1 MLIPIGHEETKV
13 RRWPWIS
20 FSIIGLCLLALILT
34 QLSPAANPQRLAQ
47 KFARVLQ
54 YYMQHPY
61 LELEPE
67 LKDRLYQG
75 LREDEAAALHEVVRQ
90 FGGKPPA
97 DPEQRAAEQAE
108 LDRLTEEAFA
118 AIGKH
123 PFFRWGLVPAHIQP
137 HALITHMFMHSGWWH
152 LFGNM
157 FIFYLCGPFLEDVW
171 GRPLFT
177 GFYLAAGIV
186 AALAFV
192 AHYPHL
198 DSPLVGASGAVA
210 GCMGAFLVRYWN
222 TNIRFFYWFGIVF
235 RGTFSA
241 PAWLMLPLWLAREF
255 VFANAMDVLGASGG
269 GHVAHWAHVWGFVFG
284 MVVAGA
290 IAYFK
295 VEERHLAPA
304 IEDKVTLAANPEVDR
319 AHELFTAGKHD
330 EALATV
336 AGVLRRE
343 PQNVDAAI
351 AYWRLAVEAGRP
363 SEAAAA
369 MLGAVRQEIRQG
381 ELDLAADH
389 WLELAGAAPAQ
400 AADLTVGARIVDYL
414 VETRRLEEAQR
425 GLVLVARV
433 VTSDVPAGV
442 VARLGRAAAVVGGA
456 GAAPVLRVAARH
468 PELPEAQREEFG
480 RVLEELSTA
489 GSVSSASGGPPEAAE
504 GAGTQPEP
512 PEAAEPEQV
521 ELAEVWQGARSLRVV
536 EAVPVGLGA
545 TEIRL
550 RIAGKGDRSLPLEQV
565 QAVAVAGIKPPA
577 GGSYLVLDLLL
588 DSLWGSGETVR
599 VVRLSSRT
607 FDPRRILGVEGSP
620 IEAFRGLVDVILKG
634 SEGVPLPGPE
644 AVMGRP
650 FASFESLQAYEREVL
665 GATA

>member
-34 QLSPAANPQRLAQ
+34 QLSPAADSRCLAQ
-47 KFARVLQ
+47 KFARVVQ

-61 LELEPE
+61 LELQPE
-67 LKDRLYQG
+67 LKERLYQG
-75 LREDEAAALHEVVRQ
+75 LREDEAAAMHEVVRQ
-90 FGGKPPA
+90 FGGKPPT
-97 DPEQRAAEQAE
+97 DPRERAAEQAE

-118 AIGKH
+118 AIGEH

-152 LFGNM
+152 LLGNM

-177 GFYLAAGIV
+177 AFYLTAGVV

-192 AHYPHL
+192 AHYPNL

-222 TNIRFFYWFGIVF
+222 THIRFFYWFGIVF

-241 PAWLMLPLWLAREF
+241 PAWLILPLWLAREF
-255 VFANAMDVLGASGG
+255 VFANAMDVLGGTGG

-284 MVVAGA
+284 VAVAGA

-304 IEDKVTLAANPEVDR
+304 IEEKVTLAANPEVDR
-319 AHELFTAGKHD
+319 AHELFEAGKQD
-330 EALATV
+330 EALAAL
-336 AGVLRRE
+336 AGVVGRE
-343 PQNVDAAI
+343 PRNVDAAL
-351 AYWRLAVEAGRP
+351 AYWNLAVEARRP
-363 SEAAAA
+363 SEAARA
-369 MLGAVRQEIRQG
+369 MLGAVREEIRQG
-381 ELDLAADH
+381 DLDLAADH
-389 WLELAGAAPAQ
+389 WLELAARAPVE
-400 AADLTVGARIVDYL
+400 AADLAVGARVVEHL
-414 VETRRLEEAQR
+414 VGARRLEEAQG
-425 GLVLVARV
+425 GLALLAGT
-433 VTSDVPAGV
+433 VTSDSPPGM
-442 VARLGRAAAVVGGA
+442 VARLARAAAVVGGA
-456 GAAPVLRVAARH
+456 GAPTVLRMAANH
-468 PELPEAQREEFG
+468 PDLPGEQREEFQ
-480 RVLEELSTA
+480 RALEELSAA
-489 GSVSSASGGPPEAAE
+489 GSVSPAPDVSSGGAAE
-504 GAGTQPEP
+504 QPPQEEPEP
-512 PEAAEPEQV
+512 EKV
-521 ELAEVWQGARSLRVV
+521 ELAEVWQGERTLRVV

-545 TEIRL
+545 TEIRI
-550 RIAGKGDRSLPLEQV
+550 RIDGRGDRALPLEQV
-565 QAVAVAGIKPPA
+565 QAVAVAGIRPPE

-588 DSLWGSGETVR
+588 DSLWGSGETIR

-607 FDPRRILGVEGSP
+607 FDPRRLLGVEGPP

-650 FASFESLQAYEREVL
+650 FASFESLEAYEREVL
-665 GATA
+665 GASA